1 MSRLFAPKQPTN
13 GAIAIQVRT
22 DQLQLLF
29 KQSFL
34 ATFGSLGGALVLS
47 WLQRDLGNHNVI
59 APWLIILSVASA
71 IRVALFWAYNRSA
84 PEHRTPARWE
94 GMYWATLVLAAGVWG
109 IGAFLLTSSNNLL
122 SQVITLFFAVG
133 MAGSAISAYS
143 AYRSMTLIAVIL
155 VLLPTTLWLL
165 TEPGIE
171 QRLLALTALTFST
184 FVVRTTR
191 ELSGALQ
198 SLLQLRREL
207 EIEHRIASDAAR
219 TDELTGLNNLR
230 AFKEQAETMFAYTQR
245 YGLPLCALLVD
256 IDHFK
261 KINDTLGHAAGDQ
274 VLKTVVKRLKAT
286 LREADLIGRLGG
298 EEFGILLAGT
308 DLHNALQTAEK
319 LRLAVE
325 ALEVPI
331 NGTRLHVTISVGV
344 AQAGAS
350 CTDITS
356 LLAQAD
362 AAMYYAK
369 SNGRNRVHSS
379 TKQGLRKLVHQPS
392 SALEAGEHEH

>member
-1 MSRLFAPKQPTN
+1 M
-13 GAIAIQVRT
+13 QVRT
-22 DQLQLLF
+22 DQLHLLF

-47 WLQRDLGNHNVI
+47 WLQRDLGNHSVI
-59 APWLIILSVASA
+59 TPWLITLGVAST
-71 IRVALFWAYNRSA
+71 IRVALFWVYNRCP
-84 PEHRTPARWE
+84 PEQRTPARWE
-94 GMYWATLVLAAGVWG
+94 GVYWATLVLVAGIWG
-109 IGAFLLTSSNNLL
+109 IGAFLLTSSNHLL

-143 AYRSMTLIAVIL
+143 AYRFMTLIAVSL
-155 VLLPTTLWLL
+155 VLMPITLWLL

-171 QRLLALTALTFST
+171 QRLLALTTLTFSA

-191 ELSGALQ
+191 DLSGALE
-198 SLLQLRREL
+198 SLFQLRREL
-207 EIEHRIASDAAR
+207 EIEHRIASNAAR

-245 YGLPLCALLVD
+245 YGVPLCALLVD

-274 VLKTVVKRLKAT
+274 VLKTVVKHLKSA

-308 DLHNALQTAEK
+308 DLHDALQTAEK
-319 LRLAVE
+319 LRLAVQ

-331 NGTRLHVTISVGV
+331 NGARLHVTISVGV
-344 AQAGAS
+344 AQAGTA
-350 CTDITS
+350 CADITS

-379 TKQGLRKLVHQPS
+379 TKQGPRKLVRHQTS
-392 SALEAGEHEH
+392 SVALETSDHER